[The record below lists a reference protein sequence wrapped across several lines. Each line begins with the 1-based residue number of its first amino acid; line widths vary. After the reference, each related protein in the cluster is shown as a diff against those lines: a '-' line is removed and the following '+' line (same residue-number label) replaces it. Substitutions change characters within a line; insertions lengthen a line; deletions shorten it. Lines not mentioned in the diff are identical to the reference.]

1 AGSLQVAGL
10 EILGVRVYDPV
21 ARGFISVD
29 PLASP
34 AGAGWGANVYAF
46 VGNAPV
52 GLVDPWGLSPMT
64 AGEFRE
70 YRQDTRG
77 RAWTRV
83 GSNLADGVA
92 GLWDWT
98 KDNWQGIVMVG
109 VGIAATVA
117 LGPVAGGIIGGAL
130 ISGGISS
137 MTNKNADGSTNWHA
151 VLKDAV
157 FGGIAG
163 GVGGLA
169 VKGIGALGSTI
180 SSSNSATA
188 FAGSVVQANRA
199 AALTDD
205 ALAAWSRGAQWAQWA
220 DDLPR
225 WRIVSRTYAQRQVQ
239 ISTAQAQASFSQ
251 ASAAW
256 SASDDLLRSSASY
269 YDQAQYFA
277 GSRFVD
283 SVTGRA
289 VQGAGAGGAG
299 NALQYTMPNTDN
311 YQVREDWNMRGVVF
325 AGGVGMGTGVATVA
339 VPGLVSGNSKVAD
352 ITEFGL
358 TRGTEF
364 AAGGINNSVTT
375 TDENKN
381 DDFAQKGIEEMAKGI
396 ISNPGDIKKLVQP

>member
-1 AGSLQVAGL
+1 MMSW
-10 EILGVRVYDPV
+10 VRVLSRVSLLRSRPCSLAWV
-21 ARGFISVD
+21 MRFWASWCSVVMV
-29 PLASP
+29 LFSP
-34 AGAGWGANVYAF
+34 
-46 VGNAPV
+46 
-52 GLVDPWGLSPMT
+52 
-64 AGEFRE
+64 
-70 YRQDTRG
+70 
-77 RAWTRV
+77 
-83 GSNLADGVA
+83 
-92 GLWDWT
+92 
-98 KDNWQGIVMVG
+98 VG
-109 VGIAATVA
+109 VGRVYTVF
-117 LGPVAGGIIGGAL
+117 LTVP
-130 ISGGISS
+130 
-137 MTNKNADGSTNWHA
+137 TNWHA

-339 VPGLVSGNSKVAD
+339 VPGLIPGGKAVDYAAARGA
-352 ITEFGL
+352 EFIS
-358 TRGTEF
+358 
-364 AAGGINNSVTT
+364 GGINEMVTAADET
-375 TDENKN
+375 TNDE
-381 DDFAQKGIEEMAKGI
+381 FREKGIQEVAKGI
-396 ISNPGDIKKLVQP
+396 ASNPGDLKDLVVRRGR